1 MRLPKLNASPI
12 SALTYPCQPPPPPT
26 LEANSPPA
34 APTGLAA
41 AAGDGQITL
50 SWNAADPNDNVSH
63 YEYNVNHNDT
73 GTGNLSGWSQWA
85 TVPGSGAST
94 TSYIFTGLTNGR
106 EYRYHL
112 RAVNANGESVGA
124 PASGPP
130 WFVHAVP
137 NAPPD
142 APTGLAATAGVRS
155 VTLSWNNPGDASI
168 TYYEYNV
175 NHNATGTGNFTGW
188 TPWTAVPDSDANTT
202 SVTFNNLA
210 GGREYRYHL
219 RAVNDNGA
227 SVGAPASGP
236 PWFASAT
243 PIAPPP
249 SPAAPTNLRVERV
262 CDHKLKVRWHRSAGA
277 TGYDLEIGSANRK
290 HWKRLLTNWPGNSW
304 YATNW
309 EKDRSY
315 RFAVRAV
322 NDGGT
327 SEWVDSALSVAPPCA
342 VDNLRVVTGTPGE
355 GDLGAVGGSIT
366 ATWNAGHRANA
377 YHLDYNG
384 TREADS
390 ISATTYNW
398 SVDSRGSSDTVS
410 VQSVNGGMAS
420 PSRSAS
426 VAWLTAGSIVGTD
439 VTLNLAG
446 HAGDWHVK
454 KTAPTPAGDCSTAIS
469 GTSHNLSGLAH
480 STAHTYAAYTDAAC
494 ANAMAT
500 TTFTTGA
507 GLSVSKIRATSVTL
521 NLAGHSGQWWYD
533 ADTGPDAACQ
543 GPVAAGT
550 SSDSLTGL
558 TEHQQY
564 TYTAYDAA
572 GCNSGDALATITF
585 EPSGDNLAAKNV
597 TATTAT
603 LELSNHTGDWWFKE
617 TSPAT
622 GTCTKGDADFT
633 NELSGLIPG
642 TEYTYKSYDV
652 DGCGNTHES
661 ASVTFTT
668 GGVSVSNLAS
678 SSTGCNVGW
687 FNGSKLQCAL
697 SFKTG
702 TVEKAPNGY
711 TLHSVTAKFIGNG
724 LGSPTGFSVALY
736 AADKTNPNNIKP
748 AANALATLSGDAPS
762 VSIATTNT
770 YACSGGGCNLTAN
783 TDYFVV
789 MSTNDTSNNLYQWQ
803 VSTSTGET
811 LIPSNNGWSIGNNTL
826 SGATWAGRENSVAH
840 MKVAATVN
848 LPATLT
854 ASGISGT
861 GATLTVGGHVGAW
874 SYQGI
879 SGTEASSTCVDVSNS
894 TTSPLNN
901 LTADKLYGYTA
912 HNHASCSLASQLA
925 TEYFSTNDYDVGNLG
940 EGAVSGNVC
949 AIGVVGTIFNR
960 CAVSFSTGDRS
971 GGYTLKSVTGRFN
984 AKSGDAS
991 NIIVKVHAAD
1001 TSNSSNPGTEVVT
1014 LDGSD
1019 PDTAGLHTFTC
1030 SGNGCSLSAS
1040 TKYFVMMSTTD
1051 TSGTKY
1057 YEWVRTASD
1066 SETVHPAGTTGW
1078 TIANVGRAKLSTS
1091 SWEDLGSSHTVLLHI
1106 AADE

>member
-1 MRLPKLNASPI
+1 M
-12 SALTYPCQPPPPPT
+12 
-26 LEANSPPA
+26 
-34 APTGLAA
+34 
-41 AAGDGQITL
+41 
-50 SWNAADPNDNVSH
+50 ND
-63 YEYNVNHNDT
+63 
-73 GTGNLSGWSQWA
+73 
-85 TVPGSGAST
+85 
-94 TSYIFTGLTNGR
+94 
-106 EYRYHL
+106 
-112 RAVNANGESVGA
+112 NGESAGA

-142 APTGLAATAGVRS
+142 APTGLAAAAGVRS
-155 VTLSWNNPGDASI
+155 VTLTWNNPGDSSI

-219 RAVNDNGA
+219 RAVNAHGA

-249 SPAAPTNLRVERV
+249 PPAAPTNLRVERV

-309 EKDRSY
+309 QKDRSY

-327 SEWVDSALSVAPPCA
+327 SAWVDSALSVAPPCA

-355 GDLGAVGGSIT
+355 GDLGAVGGVIT
-366 ATWNAGHRANA
+366 AAWNAGHRANA

-398 SVDSRGSSDTVS
+398 SVDSRGSNDTVS
-410 VQSVNGGMAS
+410 VQSVNGGLAS

-426 VAWLTAGSIVGTD
+426 VVWLTAGSLLGTD

-446 HAGDWHVK
+446 HAGNWYVK
-454 KTAPTPAGDCSTAIS
+454 KTTPAPAGDCSTAIS

-494 ANAMAT
+494 ANVMAA

-507 GLSVSKIRATSVTL
+507 GLTVSGITDNGATL
-521 NLAGHSGQWWYD
+521 NLAGHSGNWRYQ
-533 ADTGPDAACQ
+533 ADQGPDTSCSSEQTGTTAAL
-543 GPVAAGT
+543 
-550 SSDSLTGL
+550 SGL
-558 TEHQQY
+558 TEHDTY
-564 TYTAYDAA
+564 TYTAYSDNNCAIAIARVTFTTTGDQLDAT
-572 GCNSGDALATITF
+572 NI
-585 EPSGDNLAAKNV
+585 
-597 TATTAT
+597 TATAAT
-603 LELSNHTGDWWFKE
+603 LTLYNHTGDWWLQQ

-622 GTCTKGDADFT
+622 GNCTAGETDFSNNVT
-633 NELSGLIPG
+633 GHIPG
-642 TEYTYKSYDV
+642 TAYTYKAYSNDT
-652 DGCGNTHES
+652 CATEI
-661 ASVTFTT
+661 ASKTFTT
-668 GGVSVSNLAS
+668 AGVSVSNLGPTDNYTTHVGVNSGSKQQAATS
-678 SSTGCNVGW
+678 FSTG
-687 FNGSKLQCAL
+687 SATK
-697 SFKTG
+697 
-702 TVEKAPNGY
+702 GY
-711 TLHSVTAKFIGNG
+711 TLHSVTAQFSGG
-724 LGSPTGFSVALY
+724 WGSPTGINVTLHTVSNDIPSSTV
-736 AADKTNPNNIKP
+736 
-748 AANALATLSGDAPS
+748 LATLSGDAPS
-762 VSIATTNT
+762 TTSASIRT
-770 YACSGGGCNLTAN
+770 YTCSSGCQLSKD
-783 TDYFVV
+783 TDYF
-789 MSTNDTSNNLYQWQ
+789 LAF
-803 VSTSTGET
+803 STSDTTGSHFYLLRMTLGDDET
-811 LIPSNNGWSIGNNTL
+811 KVPSNNGWSFADGSKIG
-826 SGATWAGRENSVAH
+826 SDFGAESPATAV
-840 MKVAATVN
+840 MKIAATEN
-848 LPATLT
+848 ADPTLT

-861 GATLTVGGHVGAW
+861 TATLTIANHTGDW
-874 SYQGI
+874 FYKGI
-879 SGTEASSTCVDVSNS
+879 SGTEASSNCQDVYNS
-894 TTSPLNN
+894 KTDDLEN

-912 HNHASCSLASQLA
+912 HDHASCSSASQLA

-1106 AADE
+1106 AADG

>member
-1 MRLPKLNASPI
+1 MPWRWCS
-12 SALTYPCQPPPPPT
+12 PPPPA
-26 LEANSPPA
+26 LGQSNPPA

-41 AAGDGQITL
+41 DAGDGKITL
-50 SWNAADPNDNVSH
+50 SWNNPGDSSITR

-94 TSYIFTGLTNGR
+94 TSYTFTGLTNGR

-112 RAVNANGESVGA
+112 RAVNDNGPSVGA

-142 APTGLAATAGVRS
+142 APTGLAAAAGVRS
-155 VTLSWNNPGDASI
+155 VTLTWNNPGDSSI

-188 TPWTAVPDSDANTT
+188 TPWTAVTDSDANTT

-219 RAVNDNGA
+219 RAVNAHGA

-249 SPAAPTNLRVERV
+249 PPAAPTNLRVERV

-277 TGYDLEIGSANRK
+277 AGYDLEIGSANRK

-309 EKDRSY
+309 QKDRSY
-315 RFAVRAV
+315 RFIVRAV

-327 SEWVDSALSVAPPCA
+327 SAWVDSALSVAPPCA

-355 GDLGAVGGSIT
+355 GDLGAVGGVIT
-366 ATWNAGHRANA
+366 ATWNAGHRASA

-410 VQSVNGGMAS
+410 VQSVNVGTTS

-426 VAWLTAGSIVGTD
+426 VAWLTTSGLLGTD

-446 HAGDWHVK
+446 HSGDWHVK
-454 KTAPTPAGDCSTAIS
+454 KTAPTPAGDCSTAVS
-469 GTSHNLSGLAH
+469 ATSHNLSGLAH
-480 STAHTYAAYTDAAC
+480 STAHTFTAYADAAC

-507 GLSVSKIRATSVTL
+507 GLSVSNIEATSATL
-521 NLAGHSGQWWYD
+521 NIAGHTAQWWYQ
-533 ADTGPDAACQ
+533 ADTGPDSTCQ

-550 SSDSLTGL
+550 SSDDLTGL
-558 TEHQQY
+558 TVHQQY
-564 TYTAYDAA
+564 TYTAYSAT
-572 GCNSGDALATITF
+572 GCNSADALDSITF
-585 EPSGDNLAAKNV
+585 EPSGDVLKVENL
-597 TATTAT
+597 TATSAT
-603 LELSNHTGDWWFKE
+603 LKLENHTGNWWFRE
-617 TSPAT
+617 TSPST
-622 GTCTKGDADFT
+622 GTCTAGESDFT
-633 NELSGLIPG
+633 NNLTGLIPG

-652 DGCGNTHES
+652 DTCEDTHEG

-668 GGVSVSNLAS
+668 GGVSVSNLFGSLSAS
-678 SSTGCNVGW
+678 CDVGVS
-687 FNGSKLQCAL
+687 NNSKRQCAA
-697 SFKTG
+697 SFRTG
-702 TVEKAPNGY
+702 SASNGY
-711 TLHSVTAKFIGNG
+711 TLDSITARFRAGE
-724 LGSPTGFSVALY
+724 GSPSGFSIALY
-736 AADKTNPNNIKP
+736 AGSGDKPTGS
-748 AANALATLSGDAPS
+748 ALVTLSGSAPS
-762 VSIATTNT
+762 ASSSSTRT
-770 YACSGGGCNLTAN
+770 YACSGNGCDLTAS
-783 TDYFVV
+783 TTYFVV
-789 MSTNDTSNNLYQWQ
+789 MTTPDT
-803 VSTSTGET
+803 TGTHHYTWRATDSYSET
-811 LIPSNNGWSIGNNTL
+811 KVPSDNGWSIGNEIRTGNNWN
-826 SGATWAGRENSVAH
+826 SSSSFAGR

-848 LPATLT
+848 VDPSLT

-879 SGTEASSTCVDVSNS
+879 SGTEASTTCVGVSNG
-894 TTSPLNN
+894 TTSPLSN

-912 HNHASCSLASQLA
+912 YASAGCTGTEID

-940 EGAVSGNVC
+940 ETAVSGSHCLIGYQSAVGGSVQC
-949 AIGVVGTIFNR
+949 AMAFD
-960 CAVSFSTGDRS
+960 TGDRS
-971 GGYTLKSVTGRFN
+971 GGYTLKSVTGRFRN
-984 AKSGDAS
+984 DAGNPG
-991 NIIVKVHAAD
+991 NIVVKLHAAD
-1001 TSNSSNPGTEVVT
+1001 TSNSSNPAATAIADATFTG
-1014 LDGSD
+1014 DNPS
-1019 PDTAGLHTFTC
+1019 TAGLYGYACAGT
-1030 SGNGCSLSAS
+1030 GCALSKD
-1040 TKYFVMMSTTD
+1040 TKYFIVMSTGD
-1051 TSGTKY
+1051 NSGVNY
-1057 YEWVRTASD
+1057 YNLAVTNSGDEA
-1066 SETVHPAGTTGW
+1066 VHPTGTTGW
-1078 TIANVGRAKLSTS
+1078 SIAHAVRSK
-1091 SWEDLGSSHTVLLHI
+1091 WGSNAWLNMTGAPTGLVHI